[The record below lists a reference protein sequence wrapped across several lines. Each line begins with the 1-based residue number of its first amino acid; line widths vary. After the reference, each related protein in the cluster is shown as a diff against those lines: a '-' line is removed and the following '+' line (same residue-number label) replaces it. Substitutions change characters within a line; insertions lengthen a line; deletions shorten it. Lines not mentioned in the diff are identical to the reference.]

1 VSLLLENVAPDRHDD
16 WALIDPRTT
25 LTWREAAV
33 TVNRAANA
41 MRVQVASGRRVGVF
55 SRNCAEGVLA
65 YVASMAAG
73 VCAVP
78 INSHLAASELAYIL
92 DDGAID
98 LLFTGPECLN
108 AALAAAAEAGGSTQ
122 VIAWRCP
129 HARGV
134 TQWDDWF
141 AAQPDSEP
149 AGDTPALPHLHY
161 TSGTTGRPK
170 AVFTAR
176 TMFPQEDTV
185 AELFAA
191 LGEEVREGVSG
202 PGLAVAPL
210 YHASPLRLMRAF
222 AGGAP
227 LVCQDRFDAEDVLK
241 AVERHRIE
249 RIVMVPTHFRRLLAL
264 PAKVRAKYDLSSLRL
279 ISHTGAS
286 CPADVKRAMIEWVG
300 PILLE
305 VYGGTETGPATSINS
320 HDALDHPG
328 SVGRASPPFE
338 VVVVGNND
346 EPLPPGEEG
355 RLYFRDTTGRG
366 IEYVG
371 DPEKTRAAH
380 LAPNLF
386 TLGDMGYVDEQGW
399 VYITDRSSDMIVS
412 GGVNIY
418 PAEIEAVLGMHPVVE
433 DMAVI
438 GVPNGDMGEEV
449 KALIVLRAGAPAPDA
464 RELDAWCRERLA
476 GFKCPRSYEMV
487 ESVGRTPMGKI
498 NKRALRAPY
507 WPTERT
513 IG

>member
-1 VSLLLENVAPDRHDD
+1 MSLLLNNVAPERHDA
-16 WALIDPRTT
+16 WALTDPRGRM
-25 LTWREAAV
+25 TWREAADRI
-33 TVNRAANA
+33 NRAASA
-41 MRVQVASGRRVGVF
+41 MRAQVVPGRRIGVF
-55 SRNCAEGVLA
+55 SRNCSEGVLA

-73 VCAVP
+73 ICAVP
-78 INSHLAASELAYIL
+78 INSHLAASELTYIL
-92 DDGAID
+92 EDGAID
-98 LLFTGPECLN
+98 LLFTGPECLDV
-108 AALAAAAEAGGSTQ
+108 ALAAAAEAGGRTG
-122 VIAWRCP
+122 VIGWRCSGAADVA
-129 HARGV
+129 H
-134 TQWDDWF
+134 WDEWL
-141 AAQPDSEP
+141 AAQSASEP
-149 AGDTPALPHLHY
+149 GGDTAAVPHLHY

-170 AVFTAR
+170 AVHTAH
-176 TMFPQEDTV
+176 TMFPQVATV

-191 LGEEVREGVSG
+191 LGEEVRQGVSG

-227 LVCQDRFDAEDVLK
+227 LVCQDRFDAEEVLK
-241 AVERHRIE
+241 AVEQYRIE

-264 PAKVRAKYDLSSLRL
+264 PAEVRARYDLSSLQL

-286 CPADVKRAMIEWVG
+286 CPADVKRAMIEWLG

-320 HDALDHPG
+320 HDALAHPG
-328 SVGRASPPFE
+328 SVGRAAPPYE
-338 VVVVGNND
+338 VIIVGDND
-346 EPLPPGEEG
+346 EPLPAGEEG

-366 IEYVG
+366 IVYVG

-380 LAPNLF
+380 LAPNVF
-386 TLGDMGYVDEQGW
+386 TLGDMGYADEEGW

-418 PAEIEAVLGMHPVVE
+418 PAEIEAVLGMHEAVE

-438 GVPNGDMGEEV
+438 GVPNADMGEEV
-449 KALIVLRAGAPAPDA
+449 KALVVLRAGVAAPDEH
-464 RELDAWCRERLA
+464 ELDAWCRERLA
-476 GFKCPRSYEMV
+476 GFKCPRSYEFV

-507 WPTERT
+507 WPTDRT